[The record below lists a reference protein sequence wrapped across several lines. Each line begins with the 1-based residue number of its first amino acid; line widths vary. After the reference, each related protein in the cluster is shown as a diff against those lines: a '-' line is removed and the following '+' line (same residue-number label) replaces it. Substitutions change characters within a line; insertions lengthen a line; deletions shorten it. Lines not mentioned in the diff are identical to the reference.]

1 MRVNNSA
8 GLEGVRTMERLGLE
22 ECTSKNVPLS
32 GSNVT
37 RFHSVCG
44 KKRSGA
50 QCRRYI

>member
-8 GLEGVRTMERLGLE
+8 GSRGGGYTMERLGLG

-37 RFHSVCG
+37 RFHSACG
-44 KKRSGA
+44 K
-50 QCRRYI
+50 QEI